1 MAGHVDMM
9 DDVLISNLTPALLRS
24 SLRLV
29 ISQGPSTQ
37 NIFVKHVQTRLA
49 ESPVSFPR
57 IHALLGDDG
66 GLSGSFL
73 EYLNWNRC
81 LFSAKLPKQS
91 LPNLAKI
98 IQAMTVV
105 KDENPY
111 PAEALESSLQMIDG
125 DIVQAIQALKEIQPS
140 PEPDLEHQLRH
151 LILALENY
159 KRVHDSR
166 DSECAEYPFNRSER
180 QVKDALVALFP
191 ECMSATAPRSRAKT
205 LMSLKIATKPDFETF
220 YLGPYEFPRILNGL
234 WQLSSAAW
242 GSGSTSRQEEELVH
256 LVQAG
261 FTAADM
267 ADHYGDAELVYGA
280 FRNRLSP
287 SVRSQVLAATKWCV
301 FAPPTEAVTAK
312 FVLDAVKERYRR
324 LGGRIEL
331 LQLHWHDY
339 SSKEYLSIL
348 VELVRLTAVYPNLVS
363 TIGLCNFDAEHTV
376 EACEYLIAK
385 TGSVGV
391 VSNQVQ
397 FSVLDSR
404 PIHLM
409 VGVCQKYGLNLLTYG
424 SLCGGFL
431 SAQWLGKPATDIYAE
446 SAKLTPSQRKY
457 HDMIMHWGTW
467 RDFQDLLE
475 ILSTV
480 AQEHRVS
487 ISNIAARWVLQQ
499 PTVGAIIVGTRLGIS
514 SHVEENLA
522 TFGFNLSDWDL
533 DRINVMALGSN
544 LAAFM
549 YGELVKIHTMEH

>member
-1 MAGHVDMM
+1 
-9 DDVLISNLTPALLRS
+9 
-24 SLRLV
+24 
-29 ISQGPSTQ
+29 
-37 NIFVKHVQTRLA
+37 
-49 ESPVSFPR
+49 
-57 IHALLGDDG
+57 
-66 GLSGSFL
+66 
-73 EYLNWNRC
+73 
-81 LFSAKLPKQS
+81 
-91 LPNLAKI
+91 
-98 IQAMTVV
+98 
-105 KDENPY
+105 
-111 PAEALESSLQMIDG
+111 MIDG

-151 LILALENY
+151 LILSLENY
-159 KRVHDSR
+159 KRVHDSK
-166 DSECAEYPFNRSER
+166 DSKCAEYPFNRSER
-180 QVKDALVALFP
+180 QVRDAFVALFP

-220 YLGPYEFPRILNGL
+220 YLGPYEFPRVLNGL

-348 VELVRLTAVYPNLVS
+348 VELVRLTAVHPNLVS

-385 TGSVGV
+385 TGSVGLC
-391 VSNQVQ
+391 QIKFRF
-397 FSVLDSR
+397 FSVLHSR
-404 PIHLM
+404 PLHLM
-409 VGVCQKYGLNLLTYG
+409 AGVCQRYGLNLLTYG
-424 SLCGGFL
+424 SLL
-431 SAQWLGKPATDIYAE
+431 IRPL
-446 SAKLTPSQRKY
+446 KY

-480 AQEHRVS
+480 AQEHGVS
-487 ISNIAARWVLQQ
+487 LSNVAARWVLQQ
-499 PTVGAIIVGTRLGIS
+499 PAVGAIIVGTRLGVS

-522 TFGFNLSDWDL
+522 TFEFTLSDWDL
-533 DRINVMALGSN
+533 DRINIMAVGSN
-544 LAAFM
+544 RVRTRRLFTDIGDCGTE
-549 YGELVKIHTMEH
+549 YRNGH